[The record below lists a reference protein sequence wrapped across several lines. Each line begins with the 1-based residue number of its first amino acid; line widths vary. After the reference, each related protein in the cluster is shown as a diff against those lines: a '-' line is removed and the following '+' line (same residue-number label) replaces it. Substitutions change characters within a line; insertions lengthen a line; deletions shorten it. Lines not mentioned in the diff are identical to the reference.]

1 MSEIK
6 KHGSFVLASVIMSCF
21 LFGVFTLYT
30 ASESGEINTDYNLPV
45 PSSEIENYLS
55 SITSSLS
62 SIQSTLNSINS
73 NLSSIESTLYSIESK
88 SGSSKSYL
96 YDIESHLSNME
107 TDLDDVEAYLR
118 RIADNTD

>member
-6 KHGSFVLASVIMSCF
+6 KHGSFVLVSVIISCF

-30 ASESGEINTDYNLPV
+30 ASESGEPNTDYNLPA
-45 PSSEIENYLS
+45 PSSEIESYLR

-62 SIQSTLNSINS
+62 SIQSTLN
-73 NLSSIESTLYSIESK
+73 SIESK

-96 YDIESHLSNME
+96 YDIERHLSDLE

-118 RIADNTD
+118 RIANNTD

>member
-45 PSSEIENYLS
+45 PSSQIESYLS
-55 SITSSLS
+55 SITNSLS
-62 SIQSTLNSINS
+62 GIQSTLDSINS
-73 NLSSIESTLYSIESK
+73 NLSSIESK

-96 YDIESHLSNME
+96 YDIERHLSDME
-107 TDLDDVEAYLR
+107 TDLDDVEVYLR
-118 RIADNTD
+118 RIANNTD

>member
-6 KHGSFVLASVIMSCF
+6 KHGSFVLVSVIISCF
-21 LFGVFTLYT
+21 LFGAFTLYT
-30 ASESGEINTDYNLPV
+30 ASESGEPNTDYNLPA
-45 PSSEIENYLS
+45 PSSEIESYLR

-73 NLSSIESTLYSIESK
+73 NLSSIESK